1 MVSRNDDHG
10 EGLLKRMSL
19 CINNII
25 HFTNKYKID
34 TELIIVD
41 WNPPQKRK
49 LLLEVLPKPNKSKY
63 LIIKYIVVPN
73 DIHLLYDR
81 SEEIPLFQ
89 MIGKNVGI
97 RRANGK
103 FILCTNI
110 DILFTDKIMRELSK
124 KNLDTQYFYRA
135 NRCDVPNDIDLT
147 WSSEYQLS
155 YCAKNIMHRLGK
167 NPKYLNLL
175 TAPPIVYKLPFLAT
189 LLNYIHGIKRRLTQD
204 PVKIIEWNLDT
215 QACGDFTLMSKEAWF
230 DVQGY
235 LELDLYSIH
244 IDTLLL
250 IAATARGYKQY
261 IFEPEKCIY
270 HIHHESGWESMN
282 PVEKIKFVEKRPGI
296 GMDLIY
302 EVGPYMLNRKI
313 QFDLNKDTWGFSDVN
328 FDEYEY

>member
-1 MVSRNDDHG
+1 
-10 EGLLKRMSL
+10 MSL

-49 LLLEVLPKPNKSKY
+49 LLHEILPKPNKSKY

-73 DIHLLYDR
+73 DIHLLYER

-89 MIGKNVGI
+89 MTGKNVGI

-155 YCAKNIMHRLGK
+155 YCAKN
-167 NPKYLNLL
+167 
-175 TAPPIVYKLPFLAT
+175 
-189 LLNYIHGIKRRLTQD
+189 
-204 PVKIIEWNLDT
+204 
-215 QACGDFTLMSKEAWF
+215 
-230 DVQGY
+230 
-235 LELDLYSIH
+235 
-244 IDTLLL
+244 
-250 IAATARGYKQY
+250 
-261 IFEPEKCIY
+261 KCI
-270 HIHHESGWESMN
+270 
-282 PVEKIKFVEKRPGI
+282 
-296 GMDLIY
+296 D
-302 EVGPYMLNRKI
+302 
-313 QFDLNKDTWGFSDVN
+313 
-328 FDEYEY
+328 